1 MALLDVVNMTTSERD
16 DRRELD
22 EAAFHAVEAYCS
34 DGIPRTEA
42 LTKAAQSLG
51 MKRQN
56 VIAGYWRHVRRQ
68 QAGPVVTRRRKA
80 GR

>member
-1 MALLDVVNMTTSERD
+1 MSLLSVVNMTASERD
-16 DRRELD
+16 ARREAD
-22 EAAFHAVEAYCS
+22 EASFHSVEAYCAS
-34 DGIPRTEA
+34 GTPRTEA

-51 MKRQN
+51 MKREN

>member
-1 MALLDVVNMTTSERD
+1 MSLLSVVNMTASERD

-22 EAAFHAVEAYCS
+22 EAAFHAVEAYCAN
-34 DGIPRTEA
+34 GTPRTEA

-51 MKRQN
+51 MKREN

-68 QAGPVVTRRRKA
+68 EAGPVVTRRRRSK
-80 GR
+80 